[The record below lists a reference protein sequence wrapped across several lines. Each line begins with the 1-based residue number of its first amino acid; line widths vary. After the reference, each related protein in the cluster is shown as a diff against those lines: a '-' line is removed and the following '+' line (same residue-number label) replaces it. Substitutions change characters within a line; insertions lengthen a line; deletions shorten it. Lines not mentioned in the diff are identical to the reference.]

1 MADITAG
8 MVKELRERTGLGMME
23 CKKALE
29 EAAGDMKKAE
39 DLLRIKS
46 GAKAGKM
53 AGRIAAEGAIGLY
66 VSGDGKLGALVE
78 VNCETDFVA
87 RDVNFAGFVKSVAEL
102 AASRGI
108 TDVDALAGT
117 ELSPGHTVEATRQA
131 LVMKLGENMSVRRI
145 AVHKAK
151 GKLASYLHG
160 TRIGVMLDLEGGD
173 DVLGKDLSMHIAA
186 SKPISVSRDQVSAEL
201 ISREREIARARA
213 LESGKPANLI
223 DKIVEGSVQKYLAE
237 VTLLGQPFVKD
248 DKVTVEKLLA
258 AKGARVNAFTV
269 FIVGEGIE
277 KKSSDFAADVA
288 AQARQAKKGGDEK
301 GENDKG
307 LHPA

>member
-29 EAAGDMKKAE
+29 EAGGDMKKAE

-53 AGRIAAEGAIGLY
+53 AGRVAAEGAIGAY
-66 VSGDGKLGALVE
+66 ISPDKKRGALVE

-87 RDVNFAGFVKSVAEL
+87 KDAHFAGFVKSIAEL
-102 AASRGI
+102 AAANGI
-108 TDVDALAGT
+108 TSVDALAK
-117 ELSPGHTVEATRQA
+117 EQLSPGQTVEAARQA
-131 LVMKLGENMSVRRI
+131 LVMKLGENMSVRRV

-151 GKLASYLHG
+151 GTLAHYLHG

-173 DVLGKDLSMHIAA
+173 DTLGKDLAMHIAA
-186 SKPISVSRDQVSAEL
+186 SKPLAVSKDQVSAEL
-201 ISREREIARARA
+201 ISRERDIARARA
-213 LESGKPANLI
+213 TESGKPANLI
-223 DKIVEGSVQKYLAE
+223 DKIVDGSVQKYLAE

-248 DKVTVEKLLA
+248 DKLSVEKLLA
-258 AKGARVNAFTV
+258 AKGAKVNAFTLFV
-269 FIVGEGIE
+269 VGEGIE
-277 KKSSDFAADVA
+277 KKSSDFAAEVA
-288 AQARQAKKGGDEK
+288 AQAAQAR
-301 GENDKG
+301 
-307 LHPA
+307 

>member
-46 GAKAGKM
+46 GAKASKM
-53 AGRIAAEGAIGLY
+53 AGRVAAEGAIGVY

-87 RDVNFAGFVKSVAEL
+87 KDANFAGFVKSVAEL
-102 AASRGI
+102 AATKGI
-108 TDVDALAGT
+108 TDVDALART
-117 ELSPGHTVEATRQA
+117 ELSPGQTVEATRQA

-145 AVHKAK
+145 AVHTAK
-151 GKLASYLHG
+151 GKLAYYLHG

-201 ISREREIARARA
+201 ILREREIAKARA
-213 LESGKPANLI
+213 LESGKPANI
-223 DKIVEGSVQKYLAE
+223 VDKIVEGSVQKYLAE

-258 AKGARVNAFTV
+258 SKAAKVNAFTL

-277 KKSSDFAADVA
+277 KKSSDFAAEVA
-288 AQARQAKKGGDEK
+288 AQAAQAR
-301 GENDKG
+301 
-307 LHPA
+307 